1 MFHLIKDHCWFFVKG
16 AGSIIASASLL
27 FAWFVVFLML
37 KRRDRIIFAI
47 LSLLI
52 FAIAPLEPG
61 SPVAAAKSRAAN
73 LLRITM
79 ARLEE
84 QRSAAQKSAYPPT
97 LVIETRGYEERYYRY
112 AYVPIRSHPDSTI
125 DDFLLT
131 ARPRRYG
138 CGSFASFTVASDGKF
153 HMTKEDREANKN
165 DPTLN

>member
-1 MFHLIKDHCWFFVKG
+1 MFHLIKDHCWFFLKG
-16 AGSIIASASLL
+16 TGAIIASASLL
-27 FAWFVVFLML
+27 FAWFVVFLVL
-37 KRRDRIIFAI
+37 KWRDRIIFAI

-61 SPVAAAKSRAAN
+61 SPVAAAQSRAAS
-73 LLRITM
+73 LLRTTM
-79 ARLEE
+79 GRLEE
-84 QRSAAQKSAYPPT
+84 QRSAARNGAYPPT

-112 AYVPIRSHPDSTI
+112 AYVPIHSHPDSAI

-138 CGSFASFTVASDGKF
+138 CGSFASFAVASDGKF
-153 HMTKEDREANKN
+153 HITKENREANKN